1 VVHRAPLAVVLA
13 FAPAWADN
21 NNQPAAASLAQNNFR
36 VLRSPS
42 APPPPGGPI
51 FCAEMYPELNTFLWR
66 VSARL
71 RLQPGFG
78 WSSFGPGSRFPQI
91 WGGHSSSGL
100 TSCSAEIPARLWMVR
115 FVPGFRFLE
124 CEPGR
129 RFTAL
134 PPVEE
139 KSFSGDG
146 SDLMHPPRFWVG
158 LVIG

>member
-1 VVHRAPLAVVLA
+1 MGSIFVSPISSPVCTVQSVTTVLLFKVLHRGSSCTAGGGSGLCPG
-13 FAPAWADN
+13 FWADN

-91 WGGHSSSGL
+91 
-100 TSCSAEIPARLWMVR
+100 
-115 FVPGFRFLE
+115 
-124 CEPGR
+124 
-129 RFTAL
+129 
-134 PPVEE
+134 
-139 KSFSGDG
+139 
-146 SDLMHPPRFWVG
+146 
-158 LVIG
+158 